1 MIEIS
6 VFVKKVKD
14 GNPGKDDEELEGLIR
29 QQDKIL
35 KGIFVGD
42 DKDKDGFISHSEFSG
57 PKDEL

>member
-1 MIEIS
+1 MYL
-6 VFVKKVKD
+6 FKKVKD